1 MRKANERRKGTEKK
15 EHRKKRKIADF
26 CHDIN
31 VIATIIFIFQRHL
44 LTHQRAWAESIEK
57 DDGYLKPYY
66 KGLLTQ
72 TINKNRKVID
82 IFRILGFLED
92 EKVIEEVNQEIIIE
106 VINSNKELFIGNEY
120 DKNILK
126 SACVSLFLLRS
137 IKVGF
142 REFSKSK
149 NINEL
154 IQQVIDI
161 GNVYFN
167 FFGKDI
173 QTFIV

>member
-1 MRKANERRKGTEKK
+1 MRKATSGRNGTEKK
-15 EHRKKRKIADF
+15 EYRKKRKIADF
-26 CHDIN
+26 CHNIN
-31 VIATIIFIFQRHL
+31 VVATIIFIFQRHL
-44 LTHQRAWAESIEK
+44 ISHKKAWEESIIN

-92 EKVIEEVNQEIIIE
+92 EKVVEEVKKQVEID
-106 VINSNKELFIGNEY
+106 VINVNKKLIIGNEY
-120 DKNILK
+120 DKNILE
-126 SACVSLFLLRS
+126 SACISLFFLKS

-161 GNVYFN
+161 GNVYFD